1 MRLFHF
7 QEKVGEN
14 ENRRIL
20 PSLKPTEE
28 LMKPLPQNAALILI
42 DIQKGFDDPLWGR
55 RNNPDAEANIATLLY
70 SWQAISAS
78 TRILFLM
85 PLRPLTVGD
94 PMAFS
99 TAQKIF
105 RQ

>member
-55 RNNPDAEANIATLLY
+55 RNNPDAEANIACAGYMRYPFANETFENTLPRL
-70 SWQAISAS
+70 SLLADS
-78 TRILFLM
+78 
-85 PLRPLTVGD
+85 PVGE
-94 PMAFS
+94 
-99 TAQKIF
+99 
-105 RQ
+105 